1 MSSDLENKSTL
12 EDFGLTSLPIEWDA
26 PVIGDLLAEDRGIS
40 VGVMYPGDHCDQGIP
55 LVKAGDLK
63 SNWINPNPPFRI
75 TPDKHYEYRRT
86 ELEGG
91 ELLISL
97 VGNAGQTAVVPSEM
111 KGWNVARAVAVVRL
125 SKGADPHFIKYALQS
140 PALGQL
146 MKSWCNTTVQETL
159 NLKEIKRLPIPFPEI
174 AEQKSIAHILGTLD
188 DKIELNRKTN
198 ETLEAMAK
206 ALFKSWFVDFDPVRA
221 KAEGRPTGLP
231 AEISGLFPDSLE
243 DSELGEIP
251 SGWRVGTIVS
261 SVGVVFDGPH
271 ATPKEADEG
280 NVFLG
285 IKNMTGSSL
294 DLSDVKLIGHDDWS
308 QWTRRVEPRADDIVF
323 TYEAALGLFAVIPDG
338 LKCCL
343 GRRMALIRT
352 KATNGTP
359 HFWFHQ
365 FIAKPFQKVI
375 EERSIHGATVNR
387 TPLTEF
393 PGYPILEPP
402 ETLRLAFDHAASSL
416 WARIHAASNQTASLT
431 SLRDTLLPKLISGEI
446 RIPDAEKML
455 EEVGV

>member
-1 MSSDLENKSTL
+1 MEFEASFIDPLNLPIDWKVLGFPDLVFFQEGPGIRNWQYVERDGVRFVNIRCL
-12 EDFGLTSLPIEWDA
+12 EDGRLITSKMSQISKEEAYGKYSHFLLDA
-26 PVIGDLLAEDRGIS
+26 DD
-40 VGVMYPGDHCDQGIP
+40 Y
-55 LVKAGDLK
+55 
-63 SNWINPNPPFRI
+63 
-75 TPDKHYEYRRT
+75 
-86 ELEGG
+86 
-91 ELLISL
+91 
-97 VGNAGQTAVVPSEM
+97 VVSSS
-111 KGWNVARAVAVVRL
+111 GTLGRVA
-125 SKGADPHFIKYALQS
+125 
-140 PALGQL
+140 
-146 MKSWCNTTVQETL
+146 TVQTEDLPCCL
-159 NLKEIKRLPIPFPEI
+159 NTSVIRMRPANDGLERGYLKYFLLSDYYKSQIFAFANGSAQLNYGPTHLKQMEII
-174 AEQKSIAHILGTLD
+174 APPVADQKAIAHILGTLD

-231 AEISGLFPDSLE
+231 EEISDLFPDSFE

-251 SGWRVGTIVS
+251 SGWRVGTIAS
-261 SVGVVFDGPH
+261 SVGEVFDGPH

-308 QWTRRVEPRADDIVF
+308 QWTRRVEPKAADIVF
-323 TYEAALGLFAVIPDG
+323 TYEAALGLFAVIPHG

-402 ETLRLAFDHAASSL
+402 DTLRLAFDHAASSL

-431 SLRDTLLPKLISGEI
+431 ALRDTLLPKLISGEL
-446 RIPDAEKML
+446 RIPDTEKML
-455 EEVGV
+455 EEVGI